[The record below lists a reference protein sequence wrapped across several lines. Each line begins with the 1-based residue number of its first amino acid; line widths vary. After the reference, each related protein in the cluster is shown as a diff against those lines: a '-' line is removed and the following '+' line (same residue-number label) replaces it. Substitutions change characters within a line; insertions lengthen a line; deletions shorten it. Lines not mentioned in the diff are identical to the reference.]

1 MNNPIESSSG
11 SNYDE
16 DSLEYFLEQ
25 ITVSYLTDELIISS
39 LIEEEKNK
47 VSGIKRFKEDSSCPI
62 LSTPN
67 EEEGFFW
74 KMINENKA
82 KTK

>member
-1 MNNPIESSSG
+1 MNNPTD

-16 DSLEYFLEQ
+16 DLLEYFLEQ
-25 ITVSYLTDELIISS
+25 VTVSCFADELIISS
-39 LIEEEKNK
+39 LIEEEEDK
-47 VSGIKRFKEDSSCPI
+47 VSYYKRLKEDSICPI

-74 KMINENKA
+74 KMINRN

>member
-1 MNNPIESSSG
+1 MNNPTDSS
-11 SNYDE
+11 YDE

-25 ITVSYLTDELIISS
+25 VTISSLTDELIISS
-39 LIEEEKNK
+39 LIEEEKDK